1 MSVFF
6 RRSSTPGQRW
16 SVRSDFSKLTKDRPE
31 KSLLSKKKSTGG
43 RNNTG
48 KMTVRYRGGGHKR
61 MLRNVDFKRQK
72 DNVEACV
79 KTIEYDPGRTSF
91 ISLIQYVD
99 GEKAYI
105 ITPEGLKVGD
115 KVISGVDVQPEIG
128 CCLQLK
134 NIPVGTF
141 VHNVELNPGG
151 GGKIAKSAG
160 NSVQIMS
167 KDGLFVS
174 VKLPSGEM
182 RLIDCK
188 CRATVGIVSNSTHR
202 NEVLGKAGKNRL
214 RGRRPRN
221 RGVSMNPVDHPMG
234 GGEGKASGGHP
245 RDRKGKKAKGAKTV
259 IKNKKYSARF
269 RNNLKKI

>member
-1 MSVFF
+1 MCSA
-6 RRSSTPGQRW
+6 TPGQRMK
-16 SVRSDFSKLTKDRPE
+16 VGCDFSKLTKNKPE
-31 KSLLSKKKSTGG
+31 KCLLSKRKSTGG

-48 KMTVRYRGGGHKR
+48 RMTMRYRGGGHKK

-72 DNVEACV
+72 DNVEAFV
-79 KTIEYDPGRTSF
+79 ETIEYDPCRTAF
-91 ISLIQYVD
+91 ISLIQYAD
-99 GEKAYI
+99 GEKSYI
-105 ITPEGLKVGD
+105 LTPEGLKVGD
-115 KVISGVDVQPEIG
+115 KVMSGVAVQPEIG

-160 NSVQIMS
+160 NSVQIVS
-167 KDGLFVS
+167 KDCDFVS
-174 VKLPSGEM
+174 VKLPSGET
-182 RLIDCK
+182 RLIYCK
-188 CRATVGIVSNSTHR
+188 CRATVGIVSNATHR
-202 NEVLGKAGKNRL
+202 NEVLGKAGKNRV

-245 RDRKGKKAKGAKTV
+245 RSRKGKKAKGAKTV
-259 IKNKKYSARF
+259 IKSKKYSARF
-269 RNNLKKI
+269 RNVI